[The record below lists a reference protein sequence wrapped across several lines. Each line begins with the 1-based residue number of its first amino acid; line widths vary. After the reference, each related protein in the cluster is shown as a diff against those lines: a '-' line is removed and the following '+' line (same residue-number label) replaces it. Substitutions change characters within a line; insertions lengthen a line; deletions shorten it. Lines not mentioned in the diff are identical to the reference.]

1 MVKLIMY
8 LFNFSP
14 IVIALWLFFTPSTL
28 AQDETSKTVFVS
40 DFANRQLQD
49 WQQKSF
55 VGNTQYTVVTNAS
68 RIAIKANTHAN
79 ASALY
84 QKISIDLNQTPFLN
98 WSWRVN
104 NVYSIDN
111 QQIKN
116 GDDFAARI
124 YVIVKYGWLPW
135 QTRAL
140 NYVWSNNSNL
150 SQKTYKYFWLNP
162 FTANAAM
169 IPVQNGEQGLGEW
182 HSYKVDIQK
191 DFYNIFGQRII
202 TIDGV
207 AIMADSDNAG
217 GSAVSYFGD
226 ISFTQN

>member
-1 MVKLIMY
+1 MP
-8 LFNFSP
+8 LFNLP
-14 IVIALWLFFTPSTL
+14 LAIIILWLFFTTSLTL
-28 AQDETSKTVFVS
+28 AQAKTSTTILVS
-40 DFANRQLQD
+40 DFTNRQLQD

-55 VGNTQYTVVTNAS
+55 VGNTQYTIVTNES
-68 RIAIKANTHAN
+68 RVAVKANTHAN

-84 QKISIDLNQTPFLN
+84 RKININLSQTPFLN

-104 NVYSIDN
+104 NIYSIKN
-111 QQIKN
+111 QKIKK

-124 YVIVKYGWLPW
+124 YVIVKDGWLPW
-135 QTRAL
+135 QTKAL
-140 NYVWSNNSNL
+140 NYVWSNNQNL
-150 SQKTYKYFWLNP
+150 NQETYKHFWPNP

-169 IPVQNGEQGLGEW
+169 IPVQSGEQGMGEW

-202 TIDGV
+202 KIDGV

-226 ISFTQN
+226 ISFTQH